1 MPMSLFAFLTQLR
14 GNLPLT
20 VTALLTLGVLLVNG
34 WTDAP
39 NAIAAAVVT
48 RAISFPKAAA
58 LAAVCNLLG
67 VLCTAPVNAAVARTI
82 YDIADFGADSRA
94 ASVALCAAM
103 AAIVLWAAA
112 AWYLGIPTSESHALI
127 AGVSGGAIA
136 LGGGLGALHPQ
147 AWVRV
152 GLGLVLSTA
161 AGFWAGKGCQALL
174 RRLPGRDS
182 LYRLALVPG
191 AAVSAFFHGA
201 QDGQKFLGIFLLG
214 TALARGR
221 QDVQTF
227 AVPAW
232 LMVLCALT
240 IALGTALGGE
250 RIIHRVGRDMVELTP
265 RRAAAAELGGCVCLL
280 WCTVWGLPVSTTHTH
295 TAALLGAC
303 AGEGGAWDR
312 RVAGEITLAWL
323 LTFPGC
329 GAIGYGMARL
339 FLHLFQ

>member
-1 MPMSLFAFLTQLR
+1 MSFLAFLSQLR
-14 GNLPLT
+14 GNIPLT
-20 VTALLTLGVLLVNG
+20 VTVLLTLGVLLVNG

-48 RAISFPKAAA
+48 GSIPFSRAAA
-58 LAAVCNLLG
+58 LAAACNLLG
-67 VLCTAPVNAAVARTI
+67 VLCTTPVNAAVARTI
-82 YDIADFGADSRA
+82 YDIADFGPDPRA

-103 AAIVLWAAA
+103 AAIVLWAAV

-127 AGVSGGAIA
+127 AGISGGAIA
-136 LGGGLGALHPQ
+136 LGGGLEALHPQ
-147 AWVRV
+147 AWLRV

-161 AGFWAGKGCQALL
+161 AGFLAGAVCQAVL
-174 RRLPGRDS
+174 RRLPGRDA
-182 LYRLALVPG
+182 LYRMALVPG
-191 AAVSAFFHGA
+191 AAASAFFHGA

-221 QDVQTF
+221 QDAQTF

-250 RIIHRVGRDMVELTP
+250 RIIQKVGRDMVELTP
-265 RRAAAAELGGCVCLL
+265 RQGAAAELGGCLCLL

-303 AGEGGAWDR
+303 AGEGGAWNR
-312 RVAGEITLAWL
+312 RVAGEIALTWL

-329 GAIGYGMARL
+329 GAIGYAMTKV
-339 FLHLFQ
+339 FLHLFR